1 MFTIEQVSRLND
13 RMFQHPGVD
22 MVHSTPNIDG
32 DLCQFLKM
40 TQLEYKNWI
49 SYGTIPNKTERH
61 VIKNF
66 GEYRNE

>member
-1 MFTIEQVSRLND
+1 MRDNLYKDWLEERIND
-13 RMFQHPGVD
+13 LVD
-22 MVHSTPNIDG
+22 QWHYSPNIDG

>member
-1 MFTIEQVSRLND
+1 MRDNLYKDWLEERIND
-13 RMFQHPGVD
+13 LVD
-22 MVHSTPNIDG
+22 QWHSSPNIDG
-32 DLCQFLKM
+32 DSCQFLKM